1 MYKYVLFDLDGT
13 LIDSSEGIGL
23 CYRYTFEQLGLPF
36 PGESFVRRAI
46 GRMLPEAFEK
56 LAGLTPQQARQA
68 AQIYRDHYNE
78 EGKAHFH
85 VYPGMSD
92 TLQTLQMQGCCL
104 GVATLKKES
113 FAREMLALGGLLPL
127 FHTICGMDADDT
139 LTKPELIARCR
150 LEMNAPPEESILIG
164 DTVFDQ
170 TAAKDAGIAFL
181 PVTYGFGFQGEE
193 QPRMPAAHSPEEIPG
208 ILEKLNRI

>member
-13 LIDSSEGIGL
+13 LIDSGEGIGR
-23 CYRYTFEQLGLPF
+23 CYRYTFERLGIPF
-36 PGESFVRRAI
+36 PGEHFVRRAI

-68 AQIYRDHYNE
+68 AQIYRDHYSE
-78 EGKAHFH
+78 EGKTHFH

-92 TLQTLQMQGCCL
+92 ALQTLQMQGCCL
-104 GVATLKKES
+104 GVATLKKED

-150 LEMNAPPEESILIG
+150 LEMNAPPEESVLIG

-181 PVTYGFGFQGEE
+181 PVTYGFGFQQNDEV
-193 QPRMPAAHSPEEIPG
+193 PFPAAHTPNEIPE